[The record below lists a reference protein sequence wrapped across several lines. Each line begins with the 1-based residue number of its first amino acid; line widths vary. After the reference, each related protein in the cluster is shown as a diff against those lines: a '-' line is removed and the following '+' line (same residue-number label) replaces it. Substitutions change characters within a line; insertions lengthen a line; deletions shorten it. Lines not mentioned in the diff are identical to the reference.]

1 MKDYLAKISL
11 RKVLDE
17 CLIKFFTNRICVLP
31 IMLIFWLALH
41 IGQGKVYM
49 CCVVPTLQR
58 WCKMLRILYST
69 NPFIISG
76 QPLRSKIHYQEKD
89 VKKRVTYDPKLK
101 QGSCFYR
108 YNPFTFFKAYKH

>member
-1 MKDYLAKISL
+1 
-11 RKVLDE
+11 
-17 CLIKFFTNRICVLP
+17 
-31 IMLIFWLALH
+31 MLIFWLALH